1 MNGKSAAEGRAFGLD
16 VCRTIAILLVVW
28 GHTVQHSRP
37 HPLIAEY
44 GMVGLFGVDL
54 FFCLSGFL
62 IGRILL
68 ADSSS
73 WPEQCETGLFR
84 FWYRRWMRTL
94 PLYFFYLL
102 VSLKYDWRGET
113 VLSAH
118 VPYLLFAQN
127 LAWPMP
133 EFFHLSW
140 SLAVEEWFY
149 LTFPLI
155 ILLFVGFGLSARRA
169 ALSAI
174 AVLIIVPALARY
186 FLPPRMPELRSFD
199 EALRHVVVFRLDGIG
214 FGVLMA
220 YVYTWHPK
228 IFDVMRRY
236 AVFGLVLAVGCVAA
250 TKLRYFG
257 HVDARFLAPLYF
269 SVSALGFA
277 ALLPWFNALRPTGS
291 KAINR
296 GVRFVSLVSYSL
308 YLGHIPGFMIALWC
322 LHHFG
327 LFDSIYP
334 QPWLLYPI
342 FFVSAFAVA
351 TITYFCIEKPVL
363 KLRDW
368 RGLAPAGAV
377 KAEAHA

>member
-1 MNGKSAAEGRAFGLD
+1 MHPDGRAFGLD

-54 FFCLSGFL
+54 FFCLSGLL

-68 ADSSS
+68 ADSSA
-73 WPEQCETGLFR
+73 WPQEHEAGLFR

-149 LTFPLI
+149 LTFPLV
-155 ILLFVGFGLSARRA
+155 ILLFVGLGMQARRA
-169 ALSAI
+169 ALAAI
-174 AVLIIVPALARY
+174 VVLVVGPILARF

-220 YVYTWHPK
+220 YFYTSVPA
-228 IFDVMRRY
+228 IFDALRRY
-236 AVFGLVLAVGCVAA
+236 AVVGLVLAVGCIVA
-250 TKLRYFG
+250 TKKQYFG
-257 HVDARFLAPLYF
+257 FGDSRLLAPLYF
-269 SVSALGFA
+269 TVSGFGFA
-277 ALLPWFNALRPTGS
+277 ALLPWFNSLRPTGS
-291 KAINR
+291 AALNR
-296 GVRFVSLVSYSL
+296 CVKFISLVSYSL
-308 YLGHIPGFMIALWC
+308 YLGHIPGFMIAMWG
-322 LHHFG
+322 LHRFG
-327 LFDSIYP
+327 LFDVVYP
-334 QPWLLYPI
+334 QPWLLYPL

-351 TITYFCIEKPVL
+351 SLTYICIEKPVL

-368 RGLAPAGAV
+368 KVRPIPVAVQGATQP
-377 KAEAHA
+377 